1 MYSTLKE
8 RDEYYLKITEK
19 RRANKER
26 LVNECINMLWDN
38 QYEYSQFIK
47 DLLWEALN
55 KRTQKE
61 LKEIL

>member
-1 MYSTLKE
+1 MYTTLKE

-19 RRANKER
+19 RRANKEK
-26 LVNECINMLWDN
+26 LVNNCVDMLWDN
-38 QYEYSQFIK
+38 QYEYSDFIK
-47 DLLWEALN
+47 DLLKEALN